1 MAKTNAQKMDSQ
13 FLHQKQ
19 LIFVTKHLA
28 NPNKKKKKKKLS
40 NAGSHTGKEN
50 GCFPLNFTD

>member
-1 MAKTNAQKMDSQ
+1 MAKTNAQKMNSQ

-28 NPNKKKKKKKLS
+28 NPKKKKKLS

-50 GCFPLNFTD
+50 SCFPLNFTD

>member
-1 MAKTNAQKMDSQ
+1 MDSQ

-28 NPNKKKKKKKLS
+28 NPKKKKKKLN
-40 NAGSHTGKEN
+40 NAGLHTGKEN

>member
-28 NPNKKKKKKKLS
+28 NPKKKKKKKLS